1 MDERDGNPE
10 ATTDVRVIKDSLHA
24 PIVFVLKQV
33 DLSISIQNPIL
44 ILQISQDNNNS
55 KIQKFC
61 INYKYSVKL
70 GAPWGMPYYRI
81 LLLLWTNLSP
91 NIYSITPFH
100 LLNNSFQI
108 FAIFRY
114 IKIRPK
120 IGVLEEW
127 QYHRILIHSCF
138 GQTSPHHLI
147 FENWCVQTL

>member
-70 GAPWGMPYYRI
+70 GA
-81 LLLLWTNLSP
+81 L
-91 NIYSITPFH
+91 
-100 LLNNSFQI
+100 
-108 FAIFRY
+108 
-114 IKIRPK
+114 
-120 IGVLEEW
+120 
-127 QYHRILIHSCF
+127 
-138 GQTSPHHLI
+138 
-147 FENWCVQTL
+147 